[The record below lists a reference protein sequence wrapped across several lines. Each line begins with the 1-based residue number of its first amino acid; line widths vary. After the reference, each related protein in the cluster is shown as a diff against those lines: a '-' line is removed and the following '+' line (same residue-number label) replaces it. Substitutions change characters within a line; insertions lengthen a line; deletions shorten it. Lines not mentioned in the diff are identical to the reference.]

1 MMKSAA
7 SRCARRTIWQHGS
20 CVAYRAHICEMHVA
34 HESRSV
40 GWVPINSRG
49 TKNTSAHKGLHS
61 KSSYSHQDDTRDASL
76 TLTRS
81 LHAQS
86 RSRCSQRLVTRWS
99 HTQHGCRPQDSRRP
113 LRPKCATSNDGGLT
127 PTPCRPQRLIFE
139 ASSLHPRSPLSR
151 LHARGLTRPDQDTV
165 PFRCC
170 LTHRKRI

>member
-1 MMKSAA
+1 MMKSDA

-34 HESRSV
+34 HESRARS
-40 GWVPINSRG
+40 GGCQINGRA
-49 TKNTSAHKGLHS
+49 TKNTSGAK
-61 KSSYSHQDDTRDASL
+61 
-76 TLTRS
+76 S
-81 LHAQS
+81 LHTHTESSCSKQDQ
-86 RSRCSQRLVTRWS
+86 CSQRLVTRWS